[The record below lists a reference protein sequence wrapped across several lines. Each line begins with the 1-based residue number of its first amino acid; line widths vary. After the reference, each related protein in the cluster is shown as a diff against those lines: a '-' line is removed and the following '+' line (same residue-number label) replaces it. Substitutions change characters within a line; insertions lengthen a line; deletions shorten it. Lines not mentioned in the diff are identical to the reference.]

1 MSLISIARHYGGE
14 FAIDAFAV
22 SVLLNVYISI
32 HSFVGWLVGSFI
44 DGDGI
49 ISFSLFY
56 ECITFKS
63 SFSGHNLHFS
73 LSDISIRHGVCPKLE
88 IEFRRKFLNAENR
101 KLSNKIIGKAEI

>member
-1 MSLISIARHYGGE
+1 MSLIFIAIHYDGE

-32 HSFVGWLVGSFI
+32 HSFI
-44 DGDGI
+44 DGI
-49 ISFSLFY
+49 ISFSLFH

-73 LSDISIRHGVCPKLE
+73 LSTSSSSDMAHSENSKLN
-88 IEFRRKFLNAENR
+88 FAENSKYC
-101 KLSNKIIGKAEI
+101 KL